1 MIRSTENQEKKFY
14 LVSGGE
20 WETCV
25 LAKDSIDAAA
35 AGLEK
40 AFQEYG
46 NSLVLSNCITSTNCS
61 DIKHQEPDEMEIDLF
76 YVPSILSD
84 IGKNGLAAEL
94 DVLLKNMQ
102 KKLDKQKTI

>member
-1 MIRSTENQEKKFY
+1 MVRSTENQEKKFY

-20 WETCV
+20 WESVV

-40 AFQEYG
+40 VFEHYG
-46 NSLVLSNCITSTNCS
+46 TSLMLSNCITVTNCS
-61 DIKHQEPDEMEIDLF
+61 DLKTQEPEEMEIDLF

-84 IGKNGLAAEL
+84 IGKNGLATEL
-94 DVLLKNMQ
+94 DTILKNMQ
-102 KKLDKQKTI
+102 KKLDKQKSA